1 MQEKNHKWKLNRAD
15 LQYESQLRS
24 RNEKYSSL
32 QLLLTLPLKLKFY
45 TRLVVHHGK
54 PTEEV
59 QQSQNEEEEVVK
71 CCLMGLP
78 QDLPKGEQWI
88 QNKIKV
94 YLTFKNPLVSFSF
107 LSRSSLT
114 STPFSSLR
122 KTNSYSQEITTTDVV
137 SFEYNVPA
145 AVAKE
150 LPAIKKRYG
159 VTFQSE
165 KTKVSRPGNTK
176 KKWCRSREERTTGK
190 MTRTKRESI
199 QRRGLTYI

>member
-1 MQEKNHKWKLNRAD
+1 MK
-15 LQYESQLRS
+15 
-24 RNEKYSSL
+24 
-32 QLLLTLPLKLKFY
+32 
-45 TRLVVHHGK
+45 
-54 PTEEV
+54 
-59 QQSQNEEEEVVK
+59 QSENEEEEIVK

-78 QDLPKGEQWI
+78 QDLSEGERWI

-94 YLTFKNPLVSFSF
+94 YLTFENPLVP

-114 STPFSSLR
+114 SILFSSFR

-165 KTKVSRPGNTK
+165 KTKVSRVGNGK
-176 KKWCRSREERTTGK
+176 KNAAEGGRRE
-190 MTRTKRESI
+190 RE
-199 QRRGLTYI
+199 GNG